1 MRVLLIEDD
10 SATAQSIELMLKS
23 ESFNVYTTD
32 LGEEGVDLG
41 KLYDYD
47 IILLDL
53 NLPDMSGFEVLRSLR
68 VSKVKT
74 PILILSGLAGIE
86 DKVKGLGFGADD
98 YMTKPFHK
106 DELVA
111 RIHAIVRRSKG
122 HAQSVIN
129 TGDLVVN
136 LDTKTVEVGGQRV
149 HLTGKEYQ
157 MLELLSLRKGT
168 TLTKE
173 MFLNHLYGGMDEPE
187 LKIIDVFI
195 CKLRKKL
202 ANASNGKNYIETVWG
217 RGYVLREPA
226 ETEERIPAP
235 NGYPATPA
243 FPLPLCLWVHF
254 GGALLPNSNPAGN
267 GGVFHG
273 GGGGAGPQR
282 SWRPRCWSWP
292 PPETTNRISRRR
304 FRKSA

>member
-23 ESFNVYTTD
+23 EGFNVYTTD

-41 KLYDYD
+41 KIYDYD
-47 IILLDL
+47 LILLDL
-53 NLPDMSGFEVLRSLR
+53 NLPDMSGMDVLRTLR
-68 VSKVKT
+68 VAKINT
-74 PILILSGLAGIE
+74 PIMILSGTSEI
-86 DKVKGLGFGADD
+86 DTKVRTFSGGADD

-111 RIHAIVRRSKG
+111 RIHAVVRRSKG
-122 HAQSVIN
+122 HAQSVIK
-129 TGDLVVN
+129 TGDITVN
-136 LDTKTVEVGGQRV
+136 LDAKTVEVNGARV

-202 ANASNGKNYIETVWG
+202 KMAAKDHHIETVWG
-217 RGYVLREPA
+217 RGYMLQDPREEKVA
-226 ETEERIPAP
+226 A
-235 NGYPATPA
+235 
-243 FPLPLCLWVHF
+243 
-254 GGALLPNSNPAGN
+254 
-267 GGVFHG
+267 
-273 GGGGAGPQR
+273 
-282 SWRPRCWSWP
+282 
-292 PPETTNRISRRR
+292 
-304 FRKSA
+304 